1 MSSRCLCS
9 CHICKLVVLHL
20 PKQKTLIY
28 MCFWFFLLF
37 FFCYLF
43 VFCLFVFAVVA
54 LPCLLP
60 TVTMPAQKD
69 RWFPSFSFLLFCA
82 YFIAMLG
89 STSLLQELS
98 PQEYFGGLQAG
109 RASLA
114 YFSPNGMYSTACT
127 SAGFAGDSCQGV
139 YGSGI
144 TRRQF

>member
-1 MSSRCLCS
+1 MLSSRCLCS
-9 CHICKLVVLHL
+9 CHICKSFVLHL
-20 PKQKTLIY
+20 PKQKTLVY
-28 MCFWFFLLF
+28 MCLWV

-82 YFIAMLG
+82 YFIPMLG

-98 PQEYFGGLQAG
+98 PQEYFSGLQAG

-127 SAGFAGDSCQGV
+127 SAGFAGDLCQGV